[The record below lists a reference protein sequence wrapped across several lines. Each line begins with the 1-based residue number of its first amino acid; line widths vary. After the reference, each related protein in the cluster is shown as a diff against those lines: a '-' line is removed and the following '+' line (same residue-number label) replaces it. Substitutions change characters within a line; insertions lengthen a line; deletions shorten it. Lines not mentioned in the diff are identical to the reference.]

1 MEKADSKV
9 TGYAIEWKVEPSLWS
24 EDEKETVEL
33 DRIAFTLYTKRI
45 RGETTDVS
53 LDKDQFWQ
61 QAEALVKR
69 VVIPSCVLSLDQKF
83 RLKEPEKWIRKDDNW
98 QRYQELVCAS
108 LIGINARSRLR
119 SKHRD
124 TEREAR
130 NCCVEIIKRSDAP
143 TLRMV
148 ISYYYSAVMGVDQI
162 TTAVK
167 LYMAME
173 ELLARFNEGK
183 KKKDWRWEE
192 VANQLVQFNSK
203 LSKDNLLTL
212 KQLHRWRHAIDDNGN
227 RNVRLPSQELAKDKR
242 LVREYLLAY
251 VEWLKRNS

>member
-1 MEKADSKV
+1 MEKADSEV

-33 DRIAFTLYTKRI
+33 DRIAFTLYAKRI

-69 VVIPSCVLSLDQKF
+69 VVKPSYVLPFGREF
-83 RLKEPEKWIRKDDNW
+83 RLKEPKKWIKKDDNW

-119 SKHRD
+119 SKDRD

-130 NCCVEIIKRSDAP
+130 NYCVEIIKRSDDP
-143 TLRMV
+143 TLRGALG
-148 ISYYYSAVMGVDQI
+148 YYSLALEGADQLA
-162 TTAVK
+162 TAGN

-173 ELLARFNEGK
+173 ELWNNPKFRNLRGLARKLGLSHNKLKRVKQMANEG
-183 KKKDWRWEE
+183 
-192 VANQLVQFNSK
+192 
-203 LSKDNLLTL
+203 
-212 KQLHRWRHAIDDNGN
+212 RHAFIA
-227 RNVRLPSQELAKDKR
+227 RRQTKPLTPQQTKECMQV
-242 LVREYLLAY
+242 VRELILAY
-251 VEWLKRNS
+251 VSLPM